1 MARVFETLMKV
12 CNRAPFGVGDDQVQE
27 FALISPDARS
37 VRGGHDMGMHGVEQP
52 ISTMSN
58 GAS

>member
-12 CNRAPFGVGDDQVQE
+12 RDRVPFGVGGDQAQE

-37 VRGGHDMGMHGVEQP
+37 VRGGQHMGIHRVEQP
-52 ISTMSN
+52 IN
-58 GAS
+58 ERAS